1 MKPVPDLAERVRAG
15 DRRALARLL
24 SLIENDDDVGGAE
37 LARLFPHRGRAHVI
51 GITGAPGTGKSTL
64 VNRLA
69 LSLRGG
75 GPLEVAILAVDP
87 SSPFTGGA
95 ILGDRIRMREASV
108 DNGVFIRSMATRGA
122 LGGLALRTEEAVE
135 VLDAAGF
142 GHVLVE
148 TVGAGQAEVEVAQLA
163 ATTIVVEAPG
173 LGDDVQAIKAGI
185 LEIAD
190 ILVVNKAD
198 LPGADE
204 TVRALRAALDLGRPS
219 RRAAGALQRETAWEV
234 PILRTIATQGEGVLE
249 LVGAITAHRQHLES
263 SLEAAD
269 RQRHRARHD
278 LALRLQEELA
288 SRFLKQLGDPAWDR
302 AIERVASR
310 EVSPRAAVRE
320 LLEDRPD

>member
-1 MKPVPDLAERVRAG
+1 MKSVPDLAERVRAG

-24 SLIENDDDVGGAE
+24 SLIESDDDAGGTE
-37 LARLFPHRGRAHVI
+37 LARLFPHRGQAHVI
-51 GITGAPGTGKSTL
+51 GVTGAPGTGKSTL

-69 LSLRGG
+69 LTLRSQGS
-75 GPLEVAILAVDP
+75 PEVAVLAVDP

-108 DNGVFIRSMATRGA
+108 DRGVFIRSMATRGA
-122 LGGLALRTEEAVE
+122 LGGLALRTQEAVE
-135 VLDAAGF
+135 ALDAAGF
-142 GHVLVE
+142 GHILVE

-173 LGDDVQAIKAGI
+173 FGDDVQAIKAGI

-219 RRAAGALQRETAWEV
+219 RRGTGTVRRETSWEV
-234 PILRTIATQGEGVLE
+234 PILRTIATRDEGVLE
-249 LVGAITAHRQHLES
+249 LAGAIAAHRQHLES
-263 SLEAAD
+263 SDEAAD
-269 RQRHRARHD
+269 RQRLRAGHD

-288 SRFLKQLGDPAWDR
+288 ARFLKRLGDPAWNE
-302 AIERVASR
+302 AIEKVASR
-310 EVSPRAAVRE
+310 EVSPRAAVKE
-320 LLEDRPD
+320 LLERGTE

>member
-15 DRRALARLL
+15 DRRALARIL
-24 SLIENDDDVGGAE
+24 SLIEDNDDLGGTE
-37 LARLFPHRGRAHVI
+37 LARLFPHRGQAHVI
-51 GITGAPGTGKSTL
+51 GVTGAPGTGKSTL

-69 LSLRGG
+69 LTLRGQG
-75 GPLEVAILAVDP
+75 SLEVAVLAVDP

-108 DNGVFIRSMATRGA
+108 DHGVFIRSMATRGA

-135 VLDAAGF
+135 AMDAAGF
-142 GHVLVE
+142 GHILVE

-204 TVRALRAALDLGRPS
+204 TVRVLRAALDLGRPS
-219 RRAAGALQRETAWEV
+219 RKAAGTVRREWEV

-249 LVGAITAHRQHLES
+249 LAGAIAAHRQHLEGS
-263 SLEAAD
+263 DEAAA
-269 RQRHRARHD
+269 RQRNRAGHD

-288 SRFLKQLGDPAWDR
+288 TRFLKRLGEPAWKK
-302 AIERVASR
+302 AIDRVASR
-310 EVSPRAAVRE
+310 EVSPRGAVRE
-320 LLEDRPD
+320 LLEGDPE

>member
-1 MKPVPDLAERVRAG
+1 MKPEPDLAERVRAG

-24 SLIENDDDVGGAE
+24 SLIEDNDDEGGTE
-37 LARLFPHRGRAHVI
+37 IARLFPHRGKAHVI
-51 GITGAPGTGKSTL
+51 GVTGAPGTGKSTL
-64 VNRLA
+64 VGRLA
-69 LSLRGG
+69 LTLRGQG
-75 GPLEVAILAVDP
+75 SNEVAVLAVDP

-108 DNGVFIRSMATRGA
+108 DHGVFIRSMATRGA

-135 VLDAAGF
+135 AMDAAGF
-142 GHVLVE
+142 GHILVE

-163 ATTIVVEAPG
+163 ATTVVVEAPG

-219 RRAAGALQRETAWEV
+219 RTVRKETSWEV
-234 PILRTIATQGEGVLE
+234 PILRTVATQGEGVLE
-249 LVGAITAHRQHLES
+249 LAGAIAAHRQHLEGS
-263 SLEAAD
+263 DEAAA
-269 RQRHRARHD
+269 RQRNRAGHD

-288 SRFLKQLGDPAWDR
+288 TRFLKRLGEPAWRD

-320 LLEDRPD
+320 LLEGDRG

>member
-1 MKPVPDLAERVRAG
+1 MKPEPDLAERVRAG

-24 SLIENDDDVGGAE
+24 SLIEDNDDEGGTE
-37 LARLFPHRGRAHVI
+37 IARLFPHRGQAHVI
-51 GITGAPGTGKSTL
+51 GVTGAPGTGKSTL
-64 VNRLA
+64 VGRLA
-69 LSLRGG
+69 LTLRGQG
-75 GPLEVAILAVDP
+75 SNEVAVLAVDP

-108 DNGVFIRSMATRGA
+108 DHGVFIRSMATRCA

-135 VLDAAGF
+135 AMDAAGF
-142 GHVLVE
+142 GHILVE

-163 ATTIVVEAPG
+163 ATTVVVEAPG
-173 LGDDVQAIKAGI
+173 MGDDVQAIKAGI

-198 LPGADE
+198 LPGADD

-219 RRAAGALQRETAWEV
+219 RTVRRETSWEV
-234 PILRTIATQGEGVLE
+234 PILRTVATQGEGVLE
-249 LVGAITAHRQHLES
+249 LAVAIAAHRQHLEGS
-263 SLEAAD
+263 DEAAA
-269 RQRHRARHD
+269 RQRNRAGHD

-288 SRFLKQLGDPAWDR
+288 TRFLKRLGEPAWKD

-320 LLEDRPD
+320 LLEGDRG

>member
-1 MKPVPDLAERVRAG
+1 
-15 DRRALARLL
+15 
-24 SLIENDDDVGGAE
+24 
-37 LARLFPHRGRAHVI
+37 
-51 GITGAPGTGKSTL
+51 

-108 DNGVFIRSMATRGA
+108 DRGVFIRSMATRGA

-135 VLDAAGF
+135 ALDAAGF
-142 GHVLVE
+142 GHILVE

-204 TVRALRAALDLGRPS
+204 TFRALRAALDLGRPS
-219 RRAAGALQRETAWEV
+219 RKGKGTAHRETSWEV
-234 PILRTIATQGEGVLE
+234 PILRTIATQGEGIVE
-249 LVGAITAHRQHLES
+249 LGGAIAAHRRHLES
-263 SLEAAD
+263 SDEAAD
-269 RQRHRARHD
+269 RQRQRAGHD

-288 SRFLKQLGDPAWDR
+288 SRFLERLGDPAWKE
-302 AIERVASR
+302 AIEKVASR

-320 LLEDRPD
+320 LLEGRTE